1 MPVPAGAVESG
12 VVYIAPVEPYGAVV
26 QVFLDIDGVLLGLDR
41 ERPQRLALAD
51 HALDFLSFLLARATV
66 HWLSPGHREAKA
78 AVDHLLVHTRQSE
91 RERLLTLAPRVR
103 MASWRTLRTEA
114 LPSDGRFLWLDDAPS
129 PDELAALRQR
139 GGSIAGSGS
148 TPAKSSTTGSSPR
161 PSPHQPHTRAVR

>member
-1 MPVPAGAVESG
+1 MLRL
-12 VVYIAPVEPYGAVV
+12 V

-51 HALDFLSFLLARATV
+51 HALDFLTFLLARATV

-78 AVDHLLVHTRQSE
+78 AVDHLLAHTRQSD
-91 RERLLTLAPRVR
+91 RERLLALAPRVR

-139 GGSIAGSGS
+139 SWLERWLWVDTREEPEDLLRAQRVLATRLPAPAG
-148 TPAKSSTTGSSPR
+148 
-161 PSPHQPHTRAVR
+161 RAAGAP